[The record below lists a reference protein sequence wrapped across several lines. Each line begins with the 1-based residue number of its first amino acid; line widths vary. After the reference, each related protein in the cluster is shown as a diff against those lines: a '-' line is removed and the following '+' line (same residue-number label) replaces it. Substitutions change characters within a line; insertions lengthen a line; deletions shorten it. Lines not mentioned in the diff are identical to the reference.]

1 MCSTTFSSC
10 DEIQASAA
18 YSCYS
23 CTTSNDGSGTYQV
36 LAGLSNS
43 VTCSGSIVAA
53 VTADVPLTV
62 APQYPTSIYGNVVAV
77 SFASTVLLCFVAYV
91 FRDRSKTSRKSAS
104 WLRLP
109 LPWGQGLD
117 FPLVGKFA
125 IAIDAYWTKV
135 LEDGVRQALVPYVVA
150 ETALLDL
157 IWCFPR
163 GKPHTSKW
171 LTWGAFASDLLL
183 KASIAIMFS
192 SVNILAYDGCQVS
205 VVNCHEGG
213 TSVVTS
219 SSSCFSNGIAVD
231 SNDLQFSGTAY
242 YLVPIVTRVLGYG
255 IAAIRALLCDHH
267 AKTFFVF
274 AAVHGTAAVVAGTFV
289 MKFQSSTSSATTDQR
304 VKAIMSTLGMG
315 YVGNLFEIPFGRDIT
330 NPSAQANL
338 NMTEKKRMSTMN
350 DVMEQLVK
358 ELEGN
363 RQETLA
369 AAAAVRPQVLDSP
382 LMRGDERRYGLPK
395 PKLSDVL
402 GQVEEG
408 PAPFLDAQRDN
419 PRRQIAQKVKLVQ
432 LHRVEGAWLVRGLE
446 EDKPRAKLEPPD
458 EIPVVGR

>member
-1 MCSTTFSSC
+1 MSFDCKACSNGCHSSCQRASSNNQGQSYCYTGPSVSVSTINGLSSCKSFSETNAYCCANDVQPTISPATRQAMCSTTFSSC

-109 LPWGQGLD
+109 LPWGRGLD
-117 FPLVGKFA
+117 FPLIGKFA

-315 YVGNLFEIPFGRDIT
+315 YVGNLFEVPFGTFHSVRD
-330 NPSAQANL
+330 
-338 NMTEKKRMSTMN
+338 M
-350 DVMEQLVK
+350 
-358 ELEGN
+358 
-363 RQETLA
+363 
-369 AAAAVRPQVLDSP
+369 
-382 LMRGDERRYGLPK
+382 
-395 PKLSDVL
+395 
-402 GQVEEG
+402 
-408 PAPFLDAQRDN
+408 
-419 PRRQIAQKVKLVQ
+419 
-432 LHRVEGAWLVRGLE
+432 
-446 EDKPRAKLEPPD
+446 
-458 EIPVVGR
+458 